1 MAHRKTTVA
10 GVKVPRGENM
20 PSTAKGWRIET
31 PGKKYLKAALVKKF
45 KAGGERFGIFRIV
58 DLSSS

>member
-1 MAHRKTTVA
+1 MARRKTVVA

-31 PGKKYLKAALVKKF
+31 PGKKMYLKAALVTKF
-45 KAGGERFGIFRIV
+45 KAGTERFAIFRI
-58 DLSSS
+58 LT